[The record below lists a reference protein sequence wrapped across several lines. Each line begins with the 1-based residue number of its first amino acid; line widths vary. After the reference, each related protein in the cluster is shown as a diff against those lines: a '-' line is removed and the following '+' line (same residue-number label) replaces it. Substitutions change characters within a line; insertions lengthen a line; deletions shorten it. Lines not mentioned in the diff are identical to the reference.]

1 MSKLRVVDYDKDK
14 PTVFIDLNETLI
26 TSLMWSER
34 QKASKLGLSFPKPEI
49 LVEGITHWLRPDAE
63 QFLQELTAKGYQ
75 LFILTRGPHPYQT
88 KVIDQLGLSQYFLQV
103 LGRKHYD
110 RRKLQY
116 TTSCIPRPKYF
127 VLIDDA
133 DLGNDIDVRSIT
145 KLQGLGLKLPSNY
158 EYWTDAHKSLA
169 DRHFVLCDSWKVEHL
184 KDLEFDP
191 PSLLPYIAVIEDRL
205 RSQLHNL

>member
-1 MSKLRVVDYDKDK
+1 MSKLRIVDYDKDK

-26 TSLMWSER
+26 TSLMWNER
-34 QKASKLGLSFPKPEI
+34 QKATKLGLSFPRPGI

-63 QFLQELTAKGYQ
+63 QFLKELTAKGYQ
-75 LFILTRGPHPYQT
+75 LFILTRGPHPYQA

-110 RRKLQY
+110 KRKLQY

-133 DLGNDIDVRSIT
+133 DLNNDIELRSIT

-158 EYWTDAHKSLA
+158 EYWTAAHKSLA
-169 DRHFVLCDSWKVEHL
+169 DRHFVLCDSWAIEQL
-184 KDLEFDP
+184 RDLDSDP
-191 PSLLPYIAVIEDRL
+191 PSLLPYITVIEEKL
-205 RSQLHNL
+205 QNQAHNS

>member
-1 MSKLRVVDYDKDK
+1 MGKLRIVDYDKNI

-26 TSLMWSER
+26 TSLMWNER
-34 QKASKLGLSFPKPEI
+34 QKAKKLGLSFARPGI

-75 LFILTRGPHPYQT
+75 LFILTRGPHPYQK

-110 RRKLQY
+110 KRKLQY
-116 TTSCIPRPKYF
+116 TTSSIPRPKYF

-133 DLGNDIDVRSIT
+133 DLGNDNELRSIT
-145 KLQGLGLKLPSNY
+145 KLQGLGLKLPSY
-158 EYWTDAHKSLA
+158 CEYWTDAHKALA
-169 DRHFVLCDSWKVEHL
+169 DTHFVLCDSWEIEHL
-184 KDLEFDP
+184 KDLESDP
-191 PSLLPYIAVIEDRL
+191 PSLLPYITVIEDKL
-205 RSQLHNL
+205 RSQLRKG